1 MAKGFS
7 TSLTK
12 NLKRIPAGKYIEF
25 KDKISPKKIHEYT
38 FRIKDKGRVPIGF
51 DVWNMQDN
59 IDISLWKLNSKKT
72 HYSYVSESVS
82 TGITDEYIFAL
93 CLQVSIY

>member
-1 MAKGFS
+1 M
-7 TSLTK
+7 
-12 NLKRIPAGKYIEF
+12 
-25 KDKISPKKIHEYT
+25 
-38 FRIKDKGRVPIGF
+38 PIGF

-72 HYSYVSESVS
+72 HYSYVSESAS
-82 TGITDEYIFAL
+82 TGITDEYIFAF